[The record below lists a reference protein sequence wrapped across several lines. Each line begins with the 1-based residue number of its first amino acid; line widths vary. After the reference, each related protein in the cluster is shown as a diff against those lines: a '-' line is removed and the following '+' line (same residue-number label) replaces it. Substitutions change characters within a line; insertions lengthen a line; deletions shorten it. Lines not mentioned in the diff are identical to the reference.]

1 MKKILILLFVFL
13 LTSCVHEKTS
23 NFVDPSE
30 RINDVVG
37 VSVLPPQEEGWQI
50 ASKNKTQLVLAKYGP
65 TENSSY
71 IANITIFKLPKFETE
86 QQFTQYISEGKK
98 AQQPEERFRVIQDEK
113 ENIKGGAN
121 YIMKYHTIAE
131 DKVATAKYGN
141 KTMILEV
148 LGYTGQHP
156 QNHAIGIE
164 LGYSYRY
171 QLGNEDIN
179 FKEKANTFLDSIIIT
194 DL

>member
-1 MKKILILLFVFL
+1 MKKILLVLFAFFL
-13 LTSCVHEKTS
+13 MSCVHQTKP
-23 NFVDPSE
+23 NLVDPSK

-37 VSVLPPQEEGWQI
+37 VSVLPPQEEGWKVLN
-50 ASKNKTQLVLAKYGP
+50 KNKTQLVLSKYGP

-86 QQFTQYISEGKK
+86 QQFTQYISKAKK
-98 AQQPEERFRVIQDEK
+98 SQQPEERFRVIQDKK
-113 ENIKGGAN
+113 ESIKGGTN

-141 KTMILEV
+141 KTMLLEV
-148 LGYTGQHP
+148 IGYTGQHP
-156 QNHAIGIE
+156 KNHSIGIE

-171 QLGNEDIN
+171 HIGAEDSK
-179 FKEKANTFLDSIIIT
+179 FKEKANAFLDQIIIT